1 MFPVLTMRNVS
12 AFGMSLI
19 LTYENRACF
28 QEPDEPQKPGLEAR
42 LNLLA
47 LEYGYRYRLDICATN
62 RLERVEFVRTL
73 REARFVGIPVRRAG
87 GLVKFFKIYDDGT
100 LKRHG
105 W

>member
-1 MFPVLTMRNVS
+1 
-12 AFGMSLI
+12 MSLI
-19 LTYENRACF
+19 LTYDNHACSL
-28 QEPDEPQKPGLEAR
+28 ESGESQKFALEAR

-47 LEYGYRYRLDICATN
+47 LEYGYRYRLDVHAIGG
-62 RLERVEFVRTL
+62 LERVEFVRTL

-87 GLVKFFKIYDDGT
+87 GSVKFFKIHDDGT